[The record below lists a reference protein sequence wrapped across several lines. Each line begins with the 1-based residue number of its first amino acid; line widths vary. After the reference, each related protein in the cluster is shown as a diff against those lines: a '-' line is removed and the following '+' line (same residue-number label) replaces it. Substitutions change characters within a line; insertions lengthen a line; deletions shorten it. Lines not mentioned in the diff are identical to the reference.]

1 MFTDP
6 SARQDWLAR
15 VPAGP
20 ALRGLW
26 LALFILPVGQYSANA
41 VELVMFEEP
50 GCGWCAAWDEE
61 IGIVYHKTDE
71 GRRAPLRRID
81 MTAAQPPELS
91 QVKAVV
97 FSPTFVLI
105 KEGEEI
111 GRIVGYPGEQFFWP
125 MLQDLLDRLA
135 PPSGS

>member
-1 MFTDP
+1 MFIDP
-6 SARQDWLAR
+6 SAGKDSSAR
-15 VPAGP
+15 VRSDA
-20 ALRGLW
+20 ALRGLF
-26 LALFILPVGQYSANA
+26 LALLILIAGQRSVSAA
-41 VELVMFEEP
+41 ELVMFEEP